1 MASTFN
7 PDGTQAVDDNNVKS
21 FPLRLTGQVSQ
32 KNRVTALFD
41 WANKVRGHRN
51 LGAGVSPEAA
61 IVQGQPAAHVA
72 QAKWTSTISSKLLL
86 EAGYTNTFLR
96 TVYRYRPEVVLG
108 ACHTAFVQLRARHR
122 LR

>member
-1 MASTFN
+1 MAR
-7 PDGTQAVDDNNVKS
+7 QAVDDNNVKS

-32 KNRVTALFD
+32 KNRVTGLFD
-41 WANKVRGHRN
+41 WANKIRGHRN

-61 IVQGQPAAHVA
+61 IVQNQPAAHVA

-96 TVYRYRPEVVLG
+96 TRLPVQARS
-108 ACHTAFVQLRARHR
+108 ACSAPAIRRS
-122 LR
+122 